1 MTRRIHRGIHPRNNF
16 VTLKVVRLI
25 YQDINRYARYED
37 IYFSFELT
45 VSRILF
51 LEKIVFVIYIFVFL
65 VHIFMPV
72 STKIFSKIDL
82 RFFKIYFLKNFFQL
96 LASMLLIVITVYDV
110 RFPTK
115 REESKRLPDRYP
127 IPS

>member
-1 MTRRIHRGIHPRNNF
+1 
-16 VTLKVVRLI
+16 
-25 YQDINRYARYED
+25 
-37 IYFSFELT
+37 
-45 VSRILF
+45 
-51 LEKIVFVIYIFVFL
+51 
-65 VHIFMPV
+65 MPV

-82 RFFKIYFLKNFFQL
+82 RFFKIYFLKNLFQL

-115 REESKRLPDRYP
+115 REELKRLPDRYP